1 MTGPRPVT
9 DRLGPFAS
17 GHSGSGSPPRTLAL
31 ARCAPLV
38 AKLMAWHGRRR
49 ARDGASGL
57 RSPTHSY
64 YERGWRATFYT
75 SRKEHSPTSATGTA
89 WERTPWRGVQGAG
102 WERFT
107 KE

>member
-9 DRLGPFAS
+9 NRLGPFAS

-57 RSPTHSY
+57 RSPTHSLLRARLAGDALHKTQREIPHQRDTPNMGAEAPADPAR
-64 YERGWRATFYT
+64 ERG
-75 SRKEHSPTSATGTA
+75 
-89 WERTPWRGVQGAG
+89 
-102 WERFT
+102 
-107 KE
+107 

>member
-38 AKLMAWHGRRR
+38 AKLMAWHGRRP

-57 RSPTHSY
+57 RSPTHSLLRARVAGGRPPQ
-64 YERGWRATFYT
+64 EARGIPRDGGPDT
-75 SRKEHSPTSATGTA
+75 K
-89 WERTPWRGVQGAG
+89 GAG
-102 WERFT
+102 RLEQPAGGWL
-107 KE
+107 